1 MARGGGGEVR
11 HSRRCCWFTE
21 EMERTSRIV
30 NHLHMQL
37 LHMVR
42 CCLVCSMSSSL
53 VWGAPGPGG
62 ATWSTA
68 GYGVRISVASHVVPG
83 AIEVAHVQRGDQNLA
98 TLLLTPVVP
107 LGVTASQ
114 LLFSQGCLCPTRDFC
129 CRRVAPCVLMLAS
142 PGICVGSAIPT
153 ACPASRQPA
162 RVLPHCSLGV

>member
-1 MARGGGGEVR
+1 MDFSHREPPPYAITAHGPLLSGV
-11 HSRRCCWFTE
+11 
-21 EMERTSRIV
+21 
-30 NHLHMQL
+30 LHVVQL
-37 LHMVR
+37 GLG
-42 CCLVCSMSSSL
+42 SPS
-53 VWGAPGPGG
+53 PGG

-68 GYGVRISVASHVVPG
+68 GYGVRISVASHVVLG

-129 CRRVAPCVLMLAS
+129 CRRVAPSVLMLAS